1 MSGNKKG
8 WRPELP
14 SLLTVPYL
22 VICAF
27 FLIFPLTAL
36 IRTSFQDGFA
46 GWIRVMQN
54 STYFIALKQS
64 LLLAAWTTVEASIAG
79 AALALVWARRLKRH
93 GWFLAILNFAAHN
106 GGISLAFAIVATLGT
121 NGMLTILLKK
131 AGINLYPGFQL
142 SSIQGLHWAYLSFLI
157 PFMSMIFLPAAG
169 ALRQEWMEAA
179 STLGAGKFQYAFRV
193 AGPVLLPAYLS
204 STALVFLQALGT
216 YATAQAISGDNV
228 NLITIQ
234 IGYLIQQSLFRHA
247 DANALSFIL
256 LIIMV
261 FVVLIYRS
269 ANRKAARWLE

>member
-1 MSGNKKG
+1 MTGNKKG
-8 WRPELP
+8 WRLGLS
-14 SLLTVPYL
+14 SLLTAPYL
-22 VICAF
+22 MVCAF
-27 FLIFPLTAL
+27 FLVFPLAAL
-36 IRTSFQDGFA
+36 VKTSFQDGFG
-46 GWIRVMQN
+46 GWVRVMQN
-54 STYFIALKQS
+54 STYFTALKQS
-64 LLLAAWTTVEASIAG
+64 LLLAVWTTAEASVAG
-79 AALALVWARRLKRH
+79 AALALVWAQRLKRH

-106 GGISLAFAIVATLGT
+106 GGISLAFAIMATLGT
-121 NGMLTILLKK
+121 NGMLTILLKQV
-131 AGINLYPGFQL
+131 GIDLYPGFQL

-169 ALRQEWMEAA
+169 ALRHDWMEAA
-179 STLGAGKFQYAFRV
+179 STLGAGRLQYAFRV

-228 NLITIQ
+228 NLLTIQ

-247 DANALSFIL
+247 DALSFIL